1 MPEEEREGAVSGEA
15 WRRQVLGYSTTTSPS
30 DWTASTT
37 AWELVSDST
46 ATACTRRIVVVFTAT
61 TAWPDP

>member
-1 MPEEEREGAVSGEA
+1 
-15 WRRQVLGYSTTTSPS
+15 
-30 DWTASTT
+30 
-37 AWELVSDST
+37 VSDST

>member
-1 MPEEEREGAVSGEA
+1 MPEEEREEAVSGEA
-15 WRRQVLGYSTTTSPS
+15 WRRQVLGYSTTTSPG

-37 AWELVSDST
+37 AWELASDST
-46 ATACTRRIVVVFTAT
+46 ATAYTRRILVAFTAT